1 MTYLY
6 EYLVFL
12 AEAAT
17 IVVAALIVLSA
28 LASFGARRRQAP
40 PGVLEVVRFNDYLD
54 DLRHGLE
61 QAMLTPGQYRKA
73 ARREAKAQA
82 KRIKQEAKRAAAAS
96 KRQTAQT
103 ADAEQA
109 AAKDG
114 IPPGDGDAAETPVAE
129 VPVPSQDGA
138 PAPESGE
145 GTATAGDEV
154 DAGEDDAGAA
164 QEEADQGEATQ
175 DESAGQ
181 AEASA
186 AAGEGGAPTEVE
198 AGRRS
203 RVYALTFEGD
213 MDASKVSFLRH
224 EINAILT
231 KAEDGDEVVARVKSF
246 GGRVHGYGL
255 AASQLQRVRER
266 GLKLVVAVD
275 QVAAS
280 GGYLMAAVANQVIA
294 APFAVV
300 GSIGVVAEIPNIH
313 RLLKKHDVDV
323 EVITAGRYKRTL
335 TVLGENTE
343 EGRRK
348 FTEELEDLH
357 TLFQE
362 FVTDK
367 RPGVDLQ
374 KVATG
379 EAWYGRRAIELNLVD
394 AIMTSD
400 EYLMRRCQ
408 DADVFEVRWVE
419 HKKPWERVLAQ
430 VETGLKRLTALLPG
444 RAGRP

>member
-1 MTYLY
+1 MDHLY
-6 EYLVFL
+6 QYLVFL

-17 IVVAALIVLSA
+17 IVVAVLIVLSA

-54 DLRHGLE
+54 SLRHGLE

-82 KRIKQEAKRAAAAS
+82 KQAKQEAKRAAQAA
-96 KRQTAQT
+96 KRRQPAPASAPEQDAGEAGGASDEPVAGEGEGAAAVETGAAEGEA
-103 ADAEQA
+103 ADQDEAAAEAEQA
-109 AAKDG
+109 DASAK
-114 IPPGDGDAAETPVAE
+114 A
-129 VPVPSQDGA
+129 
-138 PAPESGE
+138 
-145 GTATAGDEV
+145 
-154 DAGEDDAGAA
+154 DAG
-164 QEEADQGEATQ
+164 
-175 DESAGQ
+175 
-181 AEASA
+181 
-186 AAGEGGAPTEVE
+186 
-198 AGRRS
+198 RKS

-224 EINAILT
+224 EINAVLT
-231 KAEDGDEVVARVKSF
+231 KAEAEDEVVVRVKSF

-280 GGYLMAAVANQVIA
+280 GGYLMAAVANRVIA

-348 FTEELEDLH
+348 FTEEMEDLH
-357 TLFQE
+357 SLFQE

-367 RPGVDLQ
+367 RPGVDLR

-400 EYLMRRCQ
+400 EYLMQRCR
-408 DADVFEVRWVE
+408 DADVFEVRWME

-430 VETGLKRLTALLPG
+430 VETGLKRLAAWLPG
-444 RAGRP
+444 RAEQP

>member
-1 MTYLY
+1 MDHLY
-6 EYLVFL
+6 QYLVFL

-17 IVVAALIVLSA
+17 IVVAVLIVLSA

-54 DLRHGLE
+54 SLRHGLE

-82 KRIKQEAKRAAAAS
+82 KQAKQEAKRAAQAA
-96 KRQTAQT
+96 KRRQPAPASALEQD
-103 ADAEQA
+103 AGEAGGASDEPVAGEDEGAAEGEAAGRDEAAAEAEQA
-109 AAKDG
+109 DASAK
-114 IPPGDGDAAETPVAE
+114 A
-129 VPVPSQDGA
+129 
-138 PAPESGE
+138 
-145 GTATAGDEV
+145 
-154 DAGEDDAGAA
+154 DAG
-164 QEEADQGEATQ
+164 
-175 DESAGQ
+175 
-181 AEASA
+181 
-186 AAGEGGAPTEVE
+186 
-198 AGRRS
+198 RKS

-224 EINAILT
+224 EINAVLT
-231 KAEDGDEVVARVKSF
+231 KAEAEDEVVVRVKSF

-280 GGYLMAAVANQVIA
+280 GGYLMAAVANRVIA

-348 FTEELEDLH
+348 FTEEMEDLH
-357 TLFQE
+357 SLFQE

-367 RPGVDLQ
+367 RPGVDLR

-400 EYLMRRCQ
+400 EYLMQRCR

-430 VETGLKRLTALLPG
+430 VETGLKRLAAWLPG
-444 RAGRP
+444 RAEQP

>member
-1 MTYLY
+1 MDHLY
-6 EYLVFL
+6 QYLVFL

-17 IVVAALIVLSA
+17 IVVAVLIVLSA

-54 DLRHGLE
+54 SLRHGLE

-82 KRIKQEAKRAAAAS
+82 KQAKQEAKRAAQAA
-96 KRQTAQT
+96 KRRQPAPAAAPEQDAGEAGGASDEPVAGEDEGAAAVETGA
-103 ADAEQA
+103 AEGEAAGRDEAAAEAEQA
-109 AAKDG
+109 DASAK
-114 IPPGDGDAAETPVAE
+114 A
-129 VPVPSQDGA
+129 
-138 PAPESGE
+138 
-145 GTATAGDEV
+145 
-154 DAGEDDAGAA
+154 DAG
-164 QEEADQGEATQ
+164 
-175 DESAGQ
+175 
-181 AEASA
+181 
-186 AAGEGGAPTEVE
+186 
-198 AGRRS
+198 RKS

-224 EINAILT
+224 EINAVLT
-231 KAEDGDEVVARVKSF
+231 KAEAEDEVVVRVKSF

-280 GGYLMAAVANQVIA
+280 GGYLMAAVANRVIA

-348 FTEELEDLH
+348 FTEEMEDLH
-357 TLFQE
+357 SLFQE

-367 RPGVDLQ
+367 RPGVDLR

-400 EYLMRRCQ
+400 EYLMQRCR
-408 DADVFEVRWVE
+408 DADVFEVRWME

-430 VETGLKRLTALLPG
+430 VETGLKRLAAWLPG
-444 RAGRP
+444 RAEQP

>member
-1 MTYLY
+1 MDHLY
-6 EYLVFL
+6 QYLVFL

-17 IVVAALIVLSA
+17 IVVAVLIVLSA

-54 DLRHGLE
+54 SLRHGLE

-82 KRIKQEAKRAAAAS
+82 KQAKQEAKRAAQAA
-96 KRQTAQT
+96 KRRQPAPASAPEQDAGEAGGASDEPVAGEDEGAAAVETGA
-103 ADAEQA
+103 AEGEAAGRDEAAAEAEQA
-109 AAKDG
+109 DASAK
-114 IPPGDGDAAETPVAE
+114 A
-129 VPVPSQDGA
+129 
-138 PAPESGE
+138 
-145 GTATAGDEV
+145 
-154 DAGEDDAGAA
+154 DAG
-164 QEEADQGEATQ
+164 
-175 DESAGQ
+175 
-181 AEASA
+181 
-186 AAGEGGAPTEVE
+186 
-198 AGRRS
+198 RKS

-224 EINAILT
+224 EINAVLT
-231 KAEDGDEVVARVKSF
+231 KAEAEDEVVVRVKSF

-280 GGYLMAAVANQVIA
+280 GGYLMAAVANRVIA

-348 FTEELEDLH
+348 FTEEMEDLH
-357 TLFQE
+357 SLFQE

-367 RPGVDLQ
+367 RPGVDLR

-400 EYLMRRCQ
+400 EYLMQRCR

-430 VETGLKRLTALLPG
+430 VETGLKRLAAWLPG
-444 RAGRP
+444 RAEQP

>member
-1 MTYLY
+1 
-6 EYLVFL
+6 
-12 AEAAT
+12 
-17 IVVAALIVLSA
+17 
-28 LASFGARRRQAP
+28 
-40 PGVLEVVRFNDYLD
+40 
-54 DLRHGLE
+54 
-61 QAMLTPGQYRKA
+61 
-73 ARREAKAQA
+73 
-82 KRIKQEAKRAAAAS
+82 
-96 KRQTAQT
+96 
-103 ADAEQA
+103 
-109 AAKDG
+109 
-114 IPPGDGDAAETPVAE
+114 
-129 VPVPSQDGA
+129 
-138 PAPESGE
+138 
-145 GTATAGDEV
+145 
-154 DAGEDDAGAA
+154 
-164 QEEADQGEATQ
+164 
-175 DESAGQ
+175 
-181 AEASA
+181 
-186 AAGEGGAPTEVE
+186 
-198 AGRRS
+198 
-203 RVYALTFEGD
+203 

-224 EINAILT
+224 EINAILS

-266 GLKLVVAVD
+266 GLRLVVAVD

-280 GGYLMAAVANQVIA
+280 GGYLMAAVANEVIA

-357 TLFQE
+357 SLFQE
-362 FVTDK
+362 FVTDR
-367 RPGVDLQ
+367 RPGLDLE

-379 EAWYGRRAIELNLVD
+379 EAWYGRRAIELKLVD

-430 VETGLKRLTALLPG
+430 VETGLKRLAAWLPG
-444 RAGRP
+444 RAEQP

>member
-82 KRIKQEAKRAAAAS
+82 KRIKQEAKRAAAEA
-96 KRQTAQT
+96 KRQAAQT
-103 ADAEQA
+103 TDAEQA

-114 IPPGDGDAAETPVAE
+114 IPSGDGDAAETPVAE
-129 VPVPSQDGA
+129 DPGPPQDDA
-138 PAPESGE
+138 PAPESCGDA
-145 GTATAGDEV
+145 ATAGGEV

-164 QEEADQGEATQ
+164 QDEATQ
-175 DESAGQ
+175 DEAAGQ
-181 AEASA
+181 DEAPA
-186 AAGEGGAPTEVE
+186 VEGEGGAPTEAE

>member
-1 MTYLY
+1 MDHLY
-6 EYLVFL
+6 QYLVFL
-12 AEAAT
+12 AEVAT
-17 IVVAALIVLSA
+17 IVVAVLIVLSA
-28 LASFGARRRQAP
+28 LASFGARRRQTP

-54 DLRHGLE
+54 SLRHGLE

-82 KRIKQEAKRAAAAS
+82 KQAKQEAKRAAQAA
-96 KRQTAQT
+96 KRRQPAPASAPEQDAGEAGGASDEPVAGEDEGATAVET
-103 ADAEQA
+103 GAAEGEAAGRDEAAAEAEQA
-109 AAKDG
+109 DASAK
-114 IPPGDGDAAETPVAE
+114 A
-129 VPVPSQDGA
+129 
-138 PAPESGE
+138 
-145 GTATAGDEV
+145 
-154 DAGEDDAGAA
+154 DAG
-164 QEEADQGEATQ
+164 
-175 DESAGQ
+175 
-181 AEASA
+181 
-186 AAGEGGAPTEVE
+186 
-198 AGRRS
+198 RKS

-224 EINAILT
+224 EINAVLT
-231 KAEDGDEVVARVKSF
+231 KAEAEDEVVVRVKSF

-280 GGYLMAAVANQVIA
+280 GGYLMAAVANRVIA

-348 FTEELEDLH
+348 FTEEMEDLH
-357 TLFQE
+357 SLFQE

-367 RPGVDLQ
+367 RPGVDLR

-400 EYLMRRCQ
+400 EYLMQRCR
-408 DADVFEVRWVE
+408 DADVFEVRWME

-430 VETGLKRLTALLPG
+430 VETGLKRLAAWLPG
-444 RAGRP
+444 RAEQP

>member
-1 MTYLY
+1 MDHLY
-6 EYLVFL
+6 QYLVFL

-17 IVVAALIVLSA
+17 IVVAVLIVLSA

-54 DLRHGLE
+54 SLRHGLE

-73 ARREAKAQA
+73 ARREAKAQVKQA
-82 KRIKQEAKRAAAAS
+82 KQEAKRAAQAA
-96 KRQTAQT
+96 KRRQPAPASAPEQDAGEAGGASDEPVAGEDEGAAAVETGA
-103 ADAEQA
+103 AEGEAAGRDEAAAEAEQA
-109 AAKDG
+109 DASAK
-114 IPPGDGDAAETPVAE
+114 A
-129 VPVPSQDGA
+129 
-138 PAPESGE
+138 
-145 GTATAGDEV
+145 
-154 DAGEDDAGAA
+154 DAG
-164 QEEADQGEATQ
+164 
-175 DESAGQ
+175 
-181 AEASA
+181 
-186 AAGEGGAPTEVE
+186 
-198 AGRRS
+198 RKS

-224 EINAILT
+224 EINAVLT
-231 KAEDGDEVVARVKSF
+231 KAEAEDEVVVRVKSF

-280 GGYLMAAVANQVIA
+280 GGYLMAAVANRVIA

-348 FTEELEDLH
+348 FTEEMEDLH
-357 TLFQE
+357 SLFQE

-367 RPGVDLQ
+367 RPGVDLR

-400 EYLMRRCQ
+400 EYLMQRCR

-430 VETGLKRLTALLPG
+430 VETGLKRLAAWLPG
-444 RAGRP
+444 RAEQP

>member
-1 MTYLY
+1 MTYFY

-12 AEAAT
+12 AEVAT
-17 IVVAALIVLSA
+17 VVVGILIVLSA
-28 LASFGARRRQAP
+28 AVSISGRRRHES
-40 PGVLEVVRFNDYLD
+40 PGVLEVSRYNDYLD
-54 DLRHGLE
+54 NLRHGLE
-61 QAMLTPGQYRKA
+61 QAMLTPGQYRRQT
-73 ARREAKAQA
+73 RREAKAQA
-82 KRIKQEAKRAAAAS
+82 KKAKQEAKRTAQEAKLAAKQEQAQEAAGERDSAEAEAPAEEGDARKAEADASAPSEDSTVAAEREAGDAVQTGEAAGAGEAVADAKAAASASEGAAAAGP
-96 KRQTAQT
+96 
-103 ADAEQA
+103 DA
-109 AAKDG
+109 
-114 IPPGDGDAAETPVAE
+114 
-129 VPVPSQDGA
+129 
-138 PAPESGE
+138 
-145 GTATAGDEV
+145 
-154 DAGEDDAGAA
+154 AGAA
-164 QEEADQGEATQ
+164 DG
-175 DESAGQ
+175 
-181 AEASA
+181 
-186 AAGEGGAPTEVE
+186 
-198 AGRRS
+198 GRRH
-203 RVYALTFEGD
+203 RVYALAFEGD

-231 KAEDGDEVVARVKSF
+231 KAEEGDEVVARVKSF

-255 AASQLQRVRER
+255 AASQLQRVREH
-266 GLKLVVAVD
+266 GLNLVVAVD

-294 APFAVV
+294 APFALV

-323 EVITAGRYKRTL
+323 EVVTAGRYKRTL

-357 TLFQE
+357 ALFQE

-367 RPGVDLQ
+367 RPGVDVQ

-379 EAWYGRRAIELNLVD
+379 EAWYGQRAIELNLVD

-430 VETGLKRLTALLPG
+430 AETGLKRLAAWLPG
-444 RAGRP
+444 RADQP

>member
-73 ARREAKAQA
+73 ARREAKAHA
-82 KRIKQEAKRAAAAS
+82 KKIKQEAKRAAAAA

-103 ADAEQA
+103 TGAGQA

-114 IPPGDGDAAETPVAE
+114 VPPGEADAGETPVTE
-129 VPVPSQDGA
+129 DLGSPQEGA

-145 GTATAGDEV
+145 GTATAGGEIG
-154 DAGEDDAGAA
+154 AGEGDAGAA
-164 QEEADQGEATQ
+164 QDEAAQHEA
-175 DESAGQ
+175 AGQ
-181 AEASA
+181 TEAPA
-186 AAGEGGAPTEVE
+186 AAGEGDAPTEAE

>member
-1 MTYLY
+1 MDHLY
-6 EYLVFL
+6 QYLVFL

-17 IVVAALIVLSA
+17 IVVAALIVLSS

-40 PGVLEVVRFNDYLD
+40 PGMLEVVRFNDYLD
-54 DLRHGLE
+54 GLRHGLE

-82 KRIKQEAKRAAAAS
+82 KQAKQEAKRAA
-96 KRQTAQT
+96 
-103 ADAEQA
+103 QA
-109 AAKDG
+109 AKRRQ
-114 IPPGDGDAAETPVAE
+114 AEPAS
-129 VPVPSQDGA
+129 SQDDG
-138 PAPESGE
+138 PS
-145 GTATAGDEV
+145 
-154 DAGEDDAGAA
+154 
-164 QEEADQGEATQ
+164 
-175 DESAGQ
+175 
-181 AEASA
+181 ASA
-186 AAGEGGAPTEVE
+186 AAPSPAQDADEVAASGGEPVAGGDETAAAAETGAAAVE
-198 AGRRS
+198 TGAAQGEAAGSDAAAAEAEQADAKADGGRKS

-224 EINAILT
+224 EINAVLT
-231 KAEDGDEVVARVKSF
+231 KAEAEDEVVVRVKSF

-357 TLFQE
+357 SLFQE

-367 RPGVDLQ
+367 RPGVDLR

-400 EYLMRRCQ
+400 EYLMQRCR

-419 HKKPWERVLAQ
+419 HKKPLERVLAQ
-430 VETGLKRLTALLPG
+430 VESGLKRLAAWLPG
-444 RAGRP
+444 RAEQP

>member
-1 MTYLY
+1 MPHFHGRVPMTHLYQYL
-6 EYLVFL
+6 LFL

-17 IVVAALIVLSA
+17 VVAAILIVLSA
-28 LASFGARRRQAP
+28 ALSMSARRRQAP
-40 PGVLEVVRFNDYLD
+40 PGILEVVRYNDYLD
-54 DLRHGLE
+54 SLRHGLE
-61 QAMLTPGQYRKA
+61 QALLTPGQYRKQ

-82 KRIKQEAKRAAAAS
+82 KKAKQEAKRAARAA
-96 KRQTAQT
+96 KQRQ
-103 ADAEQA
+103 AEQA
-109 AAKDG
+109 AEAG
-114 IPPGDGDAAETPVAE
+114 QAATGDETPAAEK
-129 VPVPSQDGA
+129 
-138 PAPESGE
+138 
-145 GTATAGDEV
+145 
-154 DAGEDDAGAA
+154 AA
-164 QEEADQGEATQ
+164 
-175 DESAGQ
+175 

-186 AAGEGGAPTEVE
+186 TASCAPAQEVDAASGQGVDRAAESVGGDAEPIEGDGPDAASGQAGPTAE
-198 AGRRS
+198 ADTGRRS
-203 RVYALTFEGD
+203 CVYALTFEGD

-224 EINAILT
+224 EVNAILT
-231 KAEDGDEVVARVKSF
+231 KAEEGDEVVARVKSF

-255 AASQLQRVRER
+255 AASQLQRVREH

-280 GGYLMAAVANQVIA
+280 GGYLMAAVANRVIA
-294 APFAVV
+294 APFALV

-323 EVITAGRYKRTL
+323 EVVTAGRYKRTL

-379 EAWYGRRAIELNLVD
+379 EAWYGQRAIDLNLVD
-394 AIMTSD
+394 ELMTSD
-400 EYLMRRCQ
+400 EYLMRRCG

-419 HKKPWERVLAQ
+419 HKKPLERMLAQ
-430 VETGLKRLTALLPG
+430 VEGGVKWLLGWLPG
-444 RAGRP
+444 RAGQA

>member
-1 MTYLY
+1 MEHLY
-6 EYLVFL
+6 QYLVFL

-40 PGVLEVVRFNDYLD
+40 TGMLEVVRFNDYLD
-54 DLRHGLE
+54 GLRHGLE

-82 KRIKQEAKRAAAAS
+82 KQARQEAKRVAQAAKRRQPAPASSQDDGPSTGHRGAVPSPASAPPQDDGPAPEQDAGEVAAGGDEPVAGGDESVAAVETGAAAVETGAAQGEAAGRDAAAAE
-96 KRQTAQT
+96 
-103 ADAEQA
+103 AEQA
-109 AAKDG
+109 DAK
-114 IPPGDGDAAETPVAE
+114 A
-129 VPVPSQDGA
+129 
-138 PAPESGE
+138 
-145 GTATAGDEV
+145 
-154 DAGEDDAGAA
+154 DAG
-164 QEEADQGEATQ
+164 
-175 DESAGQ
+175 
-181 AEASA
+181 
-186 AAGEGGAPTEVE
+186 
-198 AGRRS
+198 RKS

-224 EINAILT
+224 EINAVLT
-231 KAEDGDEVVARVKSF
+231 KAEAEDEVVVRVKSF

-323 EVITAGRYKRTL
+323 EVVTAGRYKRTL

-348 FTEELEDLH
+348 FTEEMEDLH

-367 RPGVDLQ
+367 RPGVDLR

-400 EYLMRRCQ
+400 EYLMQRCR

-419 HKKPWERVLAQ
+419 HKKPLERVLAQ
-430 VETGLKRLTALLPG
+430 VESGLKRLAAWLPG
-444 RAGRP
+444 RAEQP

>member
-1 MTYLY
+1 MDHLY
-6 EYLVFL
+6 QYLVFL

-17 IVVAALIVLSA
+17 IVVAVLIVLSA
-28 LASFGARRRQAP
+28 LASFGTRRRQAP

-54 DLRHGLE
+54 SLRHGLE

-82 KRIKQEAKRAAAAS
+82 KQAKQEAKRAAQAA
-96 KRQTAQT
+96 KRRQPAPASAPEQDAGEAGGASDEPVAGEDEGAAAVETGA
-103 ADAEQA
+103 AEGEAAGRDEAAAEAEQA
-109 AAKDG
+109 DASAK
-114 IPPGDGDAAETPVAE
+114 A
-129 VPVPSQDGA
+129 
-138 PAPESGE
+138 
-145 GTATAGDEV
+145 
-154 DAGEDDAGAA
+154 DAG
-164 QEEADQGEATQ
+164 
-175 DESAGQ
+175 
-181 AEASA
+181 
-186 AAGEGGAPTEVE
+186 
-198 AGRRS
+198 RKS

-224 EINAILT
+224 EINAVLT
-231 KAEDGDEVVARVKSF
+231 KAEAEDEVVVRVKSF

-280 GGYLMAAVANQVIA
+280 GGYLMAAVANRVIA

-348 FTEELEDLH
+348 FTEEMEDLH
-357 TLFQE
+357 SLFQE

-367 RPGVDLQ
+367 RPGVDLR

-400 EYLMRRCQ
+400 EYLMQRCR
-408 DADVFEVRWVE
+408 DADVFEVRWME

-430 VETGLKRLTALLPG
+430 VETGLKRLAAWLPG
-444 RAGRP
+444 RAEQP